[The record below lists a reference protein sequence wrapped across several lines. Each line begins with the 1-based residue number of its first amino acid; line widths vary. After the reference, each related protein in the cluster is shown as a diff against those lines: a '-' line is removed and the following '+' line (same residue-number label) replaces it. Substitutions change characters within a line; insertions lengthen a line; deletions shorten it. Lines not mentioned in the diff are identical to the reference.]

1 MTRPGLPPV
10 ALVALAIACSGAVAG
25 ALTANDFK
33 GKNVVLFLSDQVSVC
48 ISAEL
53 LVLSTA
59 RSLCS
64 ISVRAIQRR
73 RPSASI

>member
-1 MTRPGLPPV
+1 MTRPGLHPV

-48 ISAEL
+48 TTGQRGAVGVIHLRLDTS
-53 LVLSTA
+53 S
-59 RSLCS
+59 SLNL
-64 ISVRAIQRR
+64 
-73 RPSASI
+73 